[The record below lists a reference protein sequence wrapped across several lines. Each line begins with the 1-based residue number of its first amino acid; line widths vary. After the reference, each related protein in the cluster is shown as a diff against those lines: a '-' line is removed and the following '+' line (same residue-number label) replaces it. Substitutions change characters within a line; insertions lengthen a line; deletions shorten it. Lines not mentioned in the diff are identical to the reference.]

1 MSKRREVI
9 TVRDEDGRTHEFSLV
24 DVLDVGAHRYAIL
37 QPPDAAAAVV
47 FRIEEDTL
55 IAIDDDA
62 EFEQVVEAIQ
72 TSNEYGEVMLLGA
85 RSADLKEGEL
95 GSSG

>member
-1 MSKRREVI
+1 MSKRSEVI

-24 DVLDVGAHRYAIL
+24 DVIDVGAHRYAIL
-37 QPPDAAAAVV
+37 QPADDDAAVV

-62 EFEQVVEAIQ
+62 EFEHVVEAIQ
-72 TSNEYGEVMLLGA
+72 TSGEYGEVTLLGA
-85 RSADLKEGEL
+85 RSAELKEGEL